1 MTNAEYDNGTEKN
14 GTDKTGTGTPAT
26 EKAIEG
32 TDKSTGLTPRQL
44 ARDARVRLLRSK
56 AAVLRSEVD
65 AIAANHLDPDTLEE
79 LLANA
84 GPEEVLRIEKAEH
97 TISARVAEARAE
109 ADAAEAEY
117 EQALLERY
125 DESGA

>member
-1 MTNAEYDNGTEKN
+1 MTNTEGENGTEKA
-14 GTDKTGTGTPAT
+14 GTEKTGA
-26 EKAIEG
+26 EKAIEA
-32 TDKSTGLTPRQL
+32 TDRATGLTPRQL

-65 AIAANHLDPDTLEE
+65 AIAAAHLDPDTLEE
-79 LLANA
+79 LLSNA
-84 GPEEVLRIEKAEH
+84 GPDEVLRIEKDEH
-97 TISARVAEARAE
+97 SISARVAEARAA

-117 EQALLERY
+117 EQAVLDRY

>member
-1 MTNAEYDNGTEKN
+1 MTNAEHDNGTA
-14 GTDKTGTGTPAT
+14 KTGS

-32 TDKSTGLTPRQL
+32 TDKATGLTPRQL

-65 AIAANHLDPDTLEE
+65 AIAATHLDPDTLEE
-79 LLANA
+79 MLANA

-97 TISARVAEARAE
+97 TISARVAEARAV

-117 EQALLERY
+117 EQAVLDRY

>member
-1 MTNAEYDNGTEKN
+1 MTNAEHDNGTEK
-14 GTDKTGTGTPAT
+14 TGT

-32 TDKSTGLTPRQL
+32 TDKATGLTPRQL
-44 ARDARVRLLRSK
+44 ARDAHVRLLRSK

-65 AIAANHLDPDTLEE
+65 AIAATHLDPDTLEE
-79 LLANA
+79 MLANA

-117 EQALLERY
+117 EQAVLDRY